1 MFLKMFEVF
10 WHLLREKWAFRMDMH
25 GLSDAA
31 RSCTLAP
38 RTELHGRWPGLSCA
52 FVESHVTS
60 RVTELNSE
68 VGQVDVEKLDYHHY
82 LPIFF
87 DGSKP

>member
-1 MFLKMFEVF
+1 MFEVS

-38 RTELHGRWPGLSCA
+38 RTELHGRWPGLSRA